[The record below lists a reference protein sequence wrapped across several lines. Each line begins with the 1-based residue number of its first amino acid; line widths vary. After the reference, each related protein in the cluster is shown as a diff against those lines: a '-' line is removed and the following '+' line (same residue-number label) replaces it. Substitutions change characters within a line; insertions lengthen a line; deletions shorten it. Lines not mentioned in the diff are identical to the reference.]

1 MLCGLVVLLDGFDLQ
16 TMALAVPS
24 LAQEWQA
31 ESAAFSFALSA
42 ALIGMLLGSAVV
54 APLGDRVGRRP
65 VLIAGMIAVGAGSL
79 LTGFAADPTDLSIW
93 RFVTGLGLGMSLPN
107 ATALTSEYVPLRSRV
122 LLISLMYCCV
132 ALGALI
138 AGFVAPA
145 LIDAFGWRSIFFAGG
160 VLPLAVAVILAVAIP
175 ESLRL
180 LVARRPG
187 DPRIP
192 LIAARFLPGVDPAT
206 LVARAAERVDEPNV
220 LALLTPT
227 YRARTILLWLT
238 FALNLFILFVLV
250 SWLPTVLSDAG
261 WTRAQALR
269 GSVMNQAGGIV
280 GGLLIAWLIDR
291 GRIMPAMIGG
301 YLLVAIAL
309 SLFLVVPST
318 VPSWVTL
325 LLLVGAGVSG
335 GQVAL
340 NAMSVLFYP
349 PPLRATGSRL
359 GEHARQSR
367 RAARAVCGW
376 VRAAASRP
384 RARAAARADRRT
396 GVAVRALRG
405 AVVSRRA
412 LTPTGRR
419 KSLDRLID
427 ERLPRIRERKID
439 RHVLRKQ
446 QRHHLF
452 LRIHDDPGRRRAR
465 PTELTDRPEVAGQSA
480 DRRAR
485 SRRARN
491 RFRHC
496 AR

>member
-1 MLCGLVVLLDGFDLQ
+1 MTTASNEVGALIDTRALNARQVSIIVLCGLVVLLDGFDLQ

-24 LAQEWQA
+24 LTQEWQA

-65 VLIAGMIAVGAGSL
+65 VLIAGMLAVGGGSL

-145 LIDAFGWRSIFFAGG
+145 LIDAFGWRSIFFVGG
-160 VLPLAVAVILAVAIP
+160 VLPLAVAVILALAIP

-206 LVARAAERVDEPNV
+206 LVARTAERVDEPNV
-220 LALLTPT
+220 LALLTPA

-280 GGLLIAWLIDR
+280 GGLLIAGLIDR
-291 GRIMPAMIGG
+291 GRVMPAMIGG

-349 PPLRATGSRL
+349 PPLRATGSGWANTL
-359 GEHARQSR
+359 GRVGALLAPFAGGLVLRHLDLEPVQQLALIVVPVLLCALC
-367 RAARAVCGW
+367 AALLCLAGRTPQP
-376 VRAAASRP
+376 AAASHSI
-384 RARAAARADRRT
+384 
-396 GVAVRALRG
+396 V
-405 AVVSRRA
+405 
-412 LTPTGRR
+412 
-419 KSLDRLID
+419 
-427 ERLPRIRERKID
+427 
-439 RHVLRKQ
+439 
-446 QRHHLF
+446 
-452 LRIHDDPGRRRAR
+452 
-465 PTELTDRPEVAGQSA
+465 
-480 DRRAR
+480 
-485 SRRARN
+485 
-491 RFRHC
+491 
-496 AR
+496 

>member
-1 MLCGLVVLLDGFDLQ
+1 MTTASNEVGALIDTRALNARQVSIIVLCGLVVLLDGFDLQ

-24 LAQEWQA
+24 LTQEWQA

-54 APLGDRVGRRP
+54 APLGDRIGRRP
-65 VLIAGMIAVGAGSL
+65 VLIGGMIAVGAGSL
-79 LTGFAADPTDLSIW
+79 LTGFATDPTDLSIW

-145 LIDAFGWRSIFFAGG
+145 LIDAFGWRSIFFVGG
-160 VLPLAVAVILAVAIP
+160 VLPLAVAVILALAIP

-206 LVARAAERVDEPNV
+206 LVAHTTERVDEPNV
-220 LALLTPT
+220 LSLLTPA

-291 GRIMPAMIGG
+291 GRVMPAMIGG

-309 SLFLVVPST
+309 SLFLAVPST

-349 PPLRATGSRL
+349 PPLRATGSGWANTL
-359 GEHARQSR
+359 GRVGALLAPFAGGLVLRHLDLEPVQQLALIVVPVLLCALC
-367 RAARAVCGW
+367 AALLCLAGRTPQP
-376 VRAAASRP
+376 AAASHSI
-384 RARAAARADRRT
+384 
-396 GVAVRALRG
+396 V
-405 AVVSRRA
+405 
-412 LTPTGRR
+412 
-419 KSLDRLID
+419 
-427 ERLPRIRERKID
+427 
-439 RHVLRKQ
+439 
-446 QRHHLF
+446 
-452 LRIHDDPGRRRAR
+452 
-465 PTELTDRPEVAGQSA
+465 
-480 DRRAR
+480 
-485 SRRARN
+485 
-491 RFRHC
+491 
-496 AR
+496 

>member
-1 MLCGLVVLLDGFDLQ
+1 MSTSSNEIGTLIDTRALNGRQIAVIVLCGLVVLLDGFDLQ

-24 LAQEWQA
+24 LSEEWGA

-42 ALIGMLLGSAVV
+42 ALIGMLLGSAIV

-65 VLIAGMIAVGAGSL
+65 VLIAGMVAVGGASL
-79 LTGFAADPTDLSIW
+79 LTGLAANPTELSVW

-138 AGFVAPA
+138 AGFLAPA
-145 LIDAFGWRSIFFAGG
+145 LIDAFGWRSIFVVGGILPLVVAG
-160 VLPLAVAVILAVAIP
+160 VLVVAIP

-192 LIAARFLPGVDPAT
+192 LIAARFLPGIDPAT
-206 LVARAAERVDEPNV
+206 LVARATDRVEKPNV
-220 LALLTPT
+220 CALLAPT
-227 YRARTILLWLT
+227 YRARTILLWMT

-280 GGLLIAWLIDR
+280 GGLVIAWLIDR
-291 GRIMPAMIGG
+291 GRVIPAMIGG
-301 YLLVAIAL
+301 YVIVAIAL

-318 VPSWVTL
+318 VPSWVSL

-349 PPLRATGSRL
+349 PGLRATGSGWANTLGRMGALLAPFAGGLVLQRL
-359 GEHARQSR
+359 DLEPVQQLSLI
-367 RAARAVCGW
+367 AVPVLLC
-376 VRAAASRP
+376 
-384 RARAAARADRRT
+384 T
-396 GVAVRALRG
+396 LCAVLLCFA
-405 AVVSRRA
+405 
-412 LTPTGRR
+412 
-419 KSLDRLID
+419 
-427 ERLPRIRERKID
+427 
-439 RHVLRKQ
+439 
-446 QRHHLF
+446 
-452 LRIHDDPGRRRAR
+452 AR
-465 PTELTDRPEVAGQSA
+465 PTELAPAGRTIA
-480 DRRAR
+480 
-485 SRRARN
+485 
-491 RFRHC
+491 
-496 AR
+496 

>member
-1 MLCGLVVLLDGFDLQ
+1 MNASSNEVGALIDTHALNGRQVSIIVLCGLVVLLDGFDLQ

-24 LAQEWQA
+24 LTQEWGT

-42 ALIGMLLGSAVV
+42 ALFGMLLGSAVV
-54 APLGDRVGRRP
+54 APLGDRFGRRP
-65 VLIAGMIAVGAGSL
+65 VLIAGMLAVGVASL
-79 LTGFAADPTDLSIW
+79 LTGLAADPTDLSIW

-122 LLISLMYCCV
+122 FLISLMYCCV

-138 AGFVAPA
+138 AGFLAPA
-145 LIDAFGWRSIFFAGG
+145 LIEAFGWRSIFFVGG
-160 VLPLAVAVILAVAIP
+160 ALPLVVAAVLALAIP

-180 LVARRPG
+180 LVARRPR

-192 LIAARFLPGVDPAT
+192 LIAARFLPGVDAAT
-206 LVARAAERVDEPNV
+206 LVASATERVDKPNV
-220 LALLTPT
+220 FALLTPT
-227 YRARTILLWLT
+227 YRARTILLWIT

-280 GGLLIAWLIDR
+280 GGLVIAWLIDR
-291 GRIMPAMIGG
+291 GRMISGMIGG
-301 YLLVAIAL
+301 YVVVAIAL

-349 PPLRATGSRL
+349 PSLRATGSGWANTLGRIGALLAPFAGGFVLQRL
-359 GEHARQSR
+359 ELEPVQQLSLIVVPVLLCALCAVLLCF
-367 RAARAVCGW
+367 AARATEPAP
-376 VRAAASRP
+376 AAHS
-384 RARAAARADRRT
+384 
-396 GVAVRALRG
+396 
-405 AVVSRRA
+405 
-412 LTPTGRR
+412 
-419 KSLDRLID
+419 
-427 ERLPRIRERKID
+427 
-439 RHVLRKQ
+439 
-446 QRHHLF
+446 
-452 LRIHDDPGRRRAR
+452 
-465 PTELTDRPEVAGQSA
+465 
-480 DRRAR
+480 
-485 SRRARN
+485 
-491 RFRHC
+491 
-496 AR
+496 

>member
-1 MLCGLVVLLDGFDLQ
+1 MTTASNEVGALIDTRALNARQVSIIVLCGLVVLLDGFDLQ

-24 LAQEWQA
+24 LTQEWQA

-107 ATALTSEYVPLRSRV
+107 ATALTSEYVPVRSRV

-138 AGFVAPA
+138 AGFVAPV
-145 LIDAFGWRSIFFAGG
+145 LIDRFGWRSIFFVGG
-160 VLPLAVAVILAVAIP
+160 VVPLAVAVILALAIP

-206 LVARAAERVDEPNV
+206 LMVRTAERVDEPNV
-220 LALLTPT
+220 LALLAPR

-291 GRIMPAMIGG
+291 GRVMPAMIGG

-309 SLFLVVPST
+309 SLFLAVPST
-318 VPSWVTL
+318 VPSWVSL

-349 PPLRATGSRL
+349 PPLRATGSGWANTL
-359 GEHARQSR
+359 GRVGALLAPFAGGLVLRHLDLEPVQQLALIVVPVLLCALC
-367 RAARAVCGW
+367 AALLCLAGRTPQP
-376 VRAAASRP
+376 AAASHSI
-384 RARAAARADRRT
+384 
-396 GVAVRALRG
+396 V
-405 AVVSRRA
+405 
-412 LTPTGRR
+412 
-419 KSLDRLID
+419 
-427 ERLPRIRERKID
+427 
-439 RHVLRKQ
+439 
-446 QRHHLF
+446 
-452 LRIHDDPGRRRAR
+452 
-465 PTELTDRPEVAGQSA
+465 
-480 DRRAR
+480 
-485 SRRARN
+485 
-491 RFRHC
+491 
-496 AR
+496 

>member
-1 MLCGLVVLLDGFDLQ
+1 MTTASNEVGTLIDTRALNARQVSIIVLCGLVVLLDGFDLQ

-24 LAQEWQA
+24 LTQEWQA

-54 APLGDRVGRRP
+54 APLGDRIGRRP
-65 VLIAGMIAVGAGSL
+65 VLIGGMIAVGAGSL
-79 LTGFAADPTDLSIW
+79 LTGFATDPTDLSIW

-145 LIDAFGWRSIFFAGG
+145 LIDAFGWRSIFFVGG
-160 VLPLAVAVILAVAIP
+160 VLPLAIAVILALAIP

-206 LVARAAERVDEPNV
+206 LVAHTTERVDKPNV
-220 LALLTPT
+220 LSLLTRA

-250 SWLPTVLSDAG
+250 SWLPSVLSDAG

-291 GRIMPAMIGG
+291 GRVMPAMIGG

-309 SLFLVVPST
+309 SLFLAVPST

-349 PPLRATGSRL
+349 PPLRATGSGWANTL
-359 GEHARQSR
+359 GRVGALLAPFAGGLVLRHLDLEPVQQLALIVVPVLLCALC
-367 RAARAVCGW
+367 AALLCLAGRSPAP
-376 VRAAASRP
+376 AAASHSI
-384 RARAAARADRRT
+384 A
-396 GVAVRALRG
+396 
-405 AVVSRRA
+405 
-412 LTPTGRR
+412 
-419 KSLDRLID
+419 
-427 ERLPRIRERKID
+427 
-439 RHVLRKQ
+439 
-446 QRHHLF
+446 
-452 LRIHDDPGRRRAR
+452 
-465 PTELTDRPEVAGQSA
+465 
-480 DRRAR
+480 
-485 SRRARN
+485 
-491 RFRHC
+491 
-496 AR
+496 